1 MNNDAKNGFRVESP
15 SNYYRKI
22 NKMDQELKEQVHFL
36 QNILDAI
43 PNPIFYKDK
52 EGIYK
57 GCNSA
62 FEKYIGLA
70 KSELIGKSVFEISP
84 AELAAKYYNMD
95 KELLDRRG
103 TQVYESQ
110 VKYSDGSIHNVIFN
124 KATFNN
130 TANEVNGLVGVV
142 VDITELRQTD
152 LALKRST
159 EKLNL
164 VLNQTVQT
172 ISTITEMRDVYTA
185 GHQQRVSELSA
196 AIAKEMSFSD
206 ESIHAIKVAAL
217 LHDVGKI
224 SIPAEILTKP
234 SKLSFHE
241 FAIVKEHSQTGYEIL
256 KSIDFPFPVAEIVR
270 QHHERLDGS
279 GYPRGLKG
287 CEIMIEACVIAVAD
301 VVEAISSH
309 RPYRPSLGIENA
321 IDEITNYKGIRYN
334 TNVVDA
340 CLRLFKKGYSFS
352 QNLP

>member
-1 MNNDAKNGFRVESP
+1 MNNAAKKGFCVES
-15 SNYYRKI
+15 SLDYICEI
-22 NKMDQELKEQVHFL
+22 NKIDHELKEQVHFL

-52 EGIYK
+52 DGIYK

-62 FEKYIGLA
+62 FENYLGLTRNQ
-70 KSELIGKSVFEISP
+70 LIGKSVFEISP
-84 AELAAKYYNMD
+84 AELAAKYYEMD
-95 KELLDRRG
+95 KELLDGRG
-103 TQVYESQ
+103 TQVYESE
-110 VKYSDGSIHNVIFN
+110 VKYSDGTIHNVIFN

-130 TANEVNGLVGVV
+130 TSNELNGLVGVV

-159 EKLNL
+159 EKLNH

-172 ISTITEMRDVYTA
+172 IATITEMRDVYTA
-185 GHQQRVSELSA
+185 GHQQRVSELSV
-196 AIAKEMSFSD
+196 AIATELGFTDKTV
-206 ESIHAIKVAAL
+206 HAIEVAAL

-224 SIPAEILTKP
+224 SVPAEILTKP

-279 GYPRGLKG
+279 GYPQGLRGE
-287 CEIMIEACVIAVAD
+287 EIMTEACVIAVAD

-309 RPYRPSLGIENA
+309 RPYRPSLGLEYA
-321 IDEITNYKGIRYN
+321 INEITLHKGVRYRSDIVN
-334 TNVVDA
+334 A
-340 CLRLFKKGYSFS
+340 CLRVFEKGYSFS
-352 QNLP
+352 PHLP